1 MITLELVWKSIFCS
15 IIRLKT
21 KFFIGTLQDGA
32 GILSS
37 FDY

>member
-21 KFFIGTLQDGA
+21 KFFIGTRQDGA
-32 GILSS
+32 GILSL